1 MIQIRQTK
9 DDLAA
14 KWLLLLAHTSGL
26 HAAGMLGRI
35 RSTFSADQA
44 RVVGDRIGD
53 YALNDTDELNFWTYT
68 GLNYVAWRQMTRMPP

>member
-35 RSTFSADQA
+35 RSTSSADQV
-44 RVVGDRIGD
+44 RIVGERTGD
-53 YALNDTDELNFWTYT
+53 LSLIEI
-68 GLNYVAWRQMTRMPP
+68 QMSR